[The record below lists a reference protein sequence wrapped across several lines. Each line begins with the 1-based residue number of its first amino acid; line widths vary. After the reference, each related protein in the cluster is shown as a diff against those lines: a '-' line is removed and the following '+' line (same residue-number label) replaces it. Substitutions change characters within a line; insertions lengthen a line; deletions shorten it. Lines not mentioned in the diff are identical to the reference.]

1 MKLKTNAEL
10 TNEEL
15 LKREKSVRIMVT
27 FTLFAVIVMLL
38 GGIFITY
45 QKKSFNTFIVLPFCF
60 LPIYINNFMTLKK
73 IREEK
78 AKRNL

>member
-1 MKLKTNAEL
+1 MKVKTNAQL

-27 FTLFAVIVMLL
+27 FTLLAVIVMFFC
-38 GGIFITY
+38 GIFITY
-45 QKKSFNTFIVLPFCF
+45 QQKSFNTFIVLPFCF